1 MRTNNLHTKPQLVS
15 GRAEVFTP
23 RPPPHKALGFFV
35 VVLPMIPCGPRLSGP
50 LLWLLT
56 HMVYLGFPGSSAGK
70 ESSCNAGDPGVIPGW
85 GSSPGEGIGCQ
96 LQISWASL
104 VAQMVKKRIGLQC
117 GRCGFNPWVGKI
129 PWRRAWQPTPVFL
142 PGESRGQRGLEG
154 CSPRGHKESATT
166 EQQHGM
172 VCVST
177 QGTHLRI
184 KQLFWGC
191 EWKGIRFLVCLE
203 TWYSVAFITHAA
215 WCTEELREYLWN

>member
-96 LQISWASL
+96 LQISWAFL
-104 VAQMVKKRIGLQC
+104 VAQMVKNRPAMWVQSLGWEDPLEEGMATHSSILAWRITWTEGPGGLQST
-117 GRCGFNPWVGKI
+117 G
-129 PWRRAWQPTPVFL
+129 
-142 PGESRGQRGLEG
+142 SQRV
-154 CSPRGHKESATT
+154 SHDWATAR
-166 EQQHGM
+166 HG
-172 VCVST
+172 VRIYT
-177 QGTHLRI
+177 GTHLRI